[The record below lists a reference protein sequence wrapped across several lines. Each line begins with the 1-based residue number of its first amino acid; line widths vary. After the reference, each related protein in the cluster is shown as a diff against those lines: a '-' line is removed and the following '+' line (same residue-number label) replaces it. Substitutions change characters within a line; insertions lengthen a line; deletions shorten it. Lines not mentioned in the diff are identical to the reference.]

1 MINVEEQYLTGIYT
15 HDFLQLK
22 DDKPGKV
29 SVEQQEEEV
38 LDHHDEKSD
47 ENDPS
52 FAYCAAVKTGTKGDD

>member
-15 HDFLQLK
+15 PDFLQLK
-22 DDKPGKV
+22 DDKSSKV
-29 SVEQQEEEV
+29 SIEQQKEEV
-38 LDHHDEKSD
+38 LDHHDENWD